1 MKIDIAYSKE
11 KCQTMTAIEANELWQ
26 NKELYDKHEFFCPGK
41 DCNVPITCAG
51 MDKSK
56 ANQKRV
62 PHFVWGHR
70 NTKHSENCDLESLI
84 FEWRQLN
91 KTVRKS
97 EDKKA
102 HYKIIFDFNSIND
115 SNKIKKTITNENSED
130 NKNSKDTKKNNVNL
144 NNHSRIVSPHY
155 RLLSSLLNLYFDAKN
170 NNDLDNQ
177 YVTLNFAEKSYT
189 YKLSTLFKKI
199 SDYDFENK
207 SKTKVFYGKA
217 KLTKYKDSY
226 YINFEDTFRNVD
238 AEVKCVIKQE
248 DILRVKNAKAK
259 LENFDKQLNRVN
271 QFFVMGKLKKVEIKS
286 YSISKTVIYINLYMN
301 SFDLIAIS

>member
-26 NKELYDKHEFFCPGK
+26 NEELYDKHEFICPGK

-56 ANQKRV
+56 ADQKRV
-62 PHFVWGHR
+62 PHYIWGHR
-70 NTKHSENCDLESLI
+70 NTEHSENCDLESLI
-84 FEWRQLN
+84 FEWHQLN

-102 HYKIIFDFNSIND
+102 YNKIVFDFNNIND
-115 SNKIKKTITNENSED
+115 SNKIKKTITNV
-130 NKNSKDTKKNNVNL
+130 NSKDTKKNNVNL
-144 NNHSRIVSPHY
+144 NNHLRIVRPHY

-199 SDYDFENK
+199 SDYDLETK

-217 KLTKYKDSY
+217 TLTKYKDDY
-226 YINFEDTFRNVD
+226 YINFEDTFRNID
-238 AEVKCVIKQE
+238 AEVKCVIKKE
-248 DILRVKNAKAK
+248 DILKVKNAKAK
-259 LENFDKQLNRVN
+259 LENFEKQLNKVN
-271 QFFVMGKLKKVEIKS
+271 QFFVMGKLKKVEIKR
-286 YSISKTVIYINLYMN
+286 YGIS
-301 SFDLIAIS
+301 